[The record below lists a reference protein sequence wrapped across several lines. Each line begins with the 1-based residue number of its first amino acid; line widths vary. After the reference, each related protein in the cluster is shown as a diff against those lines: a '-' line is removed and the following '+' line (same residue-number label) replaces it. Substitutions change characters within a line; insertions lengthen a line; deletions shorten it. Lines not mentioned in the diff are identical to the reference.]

1 MSQRAPRHDPFSR
14 PVRRHAPPERSRQE
28 GRQYA
33 TNSATWRRIREQVLI
48 RDLYTCQALGC
59 GKLVGGKGE
68 AHVDHVDNDPS
79 NNDMANLQTLCVPC
93 HSSKTAT
100 EDGGF
105 GNQRADAA
113 AQSYPQKPEQKSR
126 T

>member
-1 MSQRAPRHDPFSR
+1 MSSRAPKHSPFAR
-14 PVRRHAPPERSRQE
+14 PVRRHEPPERSRQD

-33 TNSATWRRIREQVLI
+33 TNSTAWRKIREHVLL
-48 RDLYTCQALGC
+48 RDLYTCQAAGC
-59 GKLVGGKGE
+59 GRLVGGKGE

-79 NNDMANLQTLCVPC
+79 NNDMANLQTLCVAC

-105 GNQRADAA
+105 GNRRPNAA
-113 AQSYPQKPEQKSR
+113 GQSYPQKPEQKS
-126 T
+126 